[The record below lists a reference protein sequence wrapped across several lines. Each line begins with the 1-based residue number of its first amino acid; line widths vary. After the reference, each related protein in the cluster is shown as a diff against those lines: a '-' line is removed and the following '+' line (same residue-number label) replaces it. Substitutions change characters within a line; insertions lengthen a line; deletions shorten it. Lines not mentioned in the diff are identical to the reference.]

1 MRLPLSYSLR
11 NVVAR
16 PARSVMTAGVI
27 ALVVV
32 ACTLFLGLISS
43 LRRTLVSTGD
53 PRNLVVMRK
62 GSDND
67 GSSQL
72 SLEAYQAVK
81 YFDGIA
87 RDAQDQP
94 LASPELVV
102 QPFFHTLQGGRENV
116 LVRGVEPVA
125 LQVHGDVRISAG
137 RMLNPSSS
145 EAVVGKGVM
154 GRYQGATLGS
164 ELLFGHGRWKVVGIL
179 ESGGSSFESEVW
191 VDVREL
197 ANDAKRPFPYSGVR
211 LRAASAADL
220 PRLEQRID
228 DDPRYALDAQV
239 ETAYYAKQSE
249 SANSLY
255 FLVIGIAALAGLGAG
270 FGASNTMYA
279 AVQAR
284 TAEIGTLRALGFS
297 RAAILISF
305 EIEALALAFCGF
317 LLGTGL
323 ALLLAL
329 ALREFLGGVGF
340 GAATFTTNVITLRV
354 GRFDVAASL
363 ILALV
368 IGVASGVGPAWRA
381 ARMRPIEALRRG

>member
-1 MRLPLSYSLR
+1 MLPLSYSVR
-11 NVVAR
+11 NVVER

-27 ALVVV
+27 ALVVI
-32 ACTLFLGLISS
+32 ACTLFMSLISS
-43 LRRTLVSTGD
+43 LKSTLVSTGN
-53 PRNLVVMRK
+53 PLNLVVLRK

-67 GSSQL
+67 GSSQVA
-72 SLEAYQAVK
+72 LEAYQAIRF
-81 YFDGIA
+81 FDGIA
-87 RDAQDQP
+87 RDEVDRP
-94 LASPELVV
+94 LVSPELVV
-102 QPFFHTLQGGRENV
+102 QPFFHTHEGGRENV
-116 LVRGVEPVA
+116 LVRGVEAAA
-125 LQVHGDVRISAG
+125 LRVHDDVHITEG
-137 RMLNPSSS
+137 RMFTPSSG
-145 EAVVGKGVM
+145 EAIIGRGVVGRYVGTRLGEQLSF
-154 GRYQGATLGS
+154 GRRT
-164 ELLFGHGRWKVVGIL
+164 WKVVGVFD
-179 ESGGSSFESEVW
+179 SGGSSYESEVW
-191 VDVREL
+191 VDAREL
-197 ANDAKRPFPYSGVR
+197 ASDAKRPFPYSGVR
-211 LRAASAADL
+211 IRAASLNDVAL
-220 PRLEQRID
+220 VKQRID
-228 DDPRYALDAQV
+228 DDPRYALEANNEID
-239 ETAYYAKQSE
+239 YYAKQSE

-255 FLVIGIAALAGLGAG
+255 FLVIGIAALAGVGAG

-305 EIEALALAFCGF
+305 EIEALALAFLGF

-323 ALLLAL
+323 ALLLAM

>member
-1 MRLPLSYSLR
+1 MLPLSYSVR
-11 NVVAR
+11 NVVER

-27 ALVVV
+27 ALVVI
-32 ACTLFLGLISS
+32 ACTLFMSLISS
-43 LRRTLVSTGD
+43 LKSTLVSTGN
-53 PRNLVVMRK
+53 PLNLVVLRK

-67 GSSQL
+67 GSSQVA
-72 SLEAYQAVK
+72 LEAYQAIRF
-81 YFDGIA
+81 FDGIA
-87 RDAQDQP
+87 RDEVDRP
-94 LASPELVV
+94 LVSPELVV
-102 QPFFHTLQGGRENV
+102 QPFFHTHEGGRENV
-116 LVRGVEPVA
+116 LVRGVEAAA
-125 LQVHGDVRISAG
+125 LRVHDDVHITEG
-137 RMLNPSSS
+137 RMFKPSSG
-145 EAVVGKGVM
+145 EAIIGRGVVGRYVGTRLGEQLSF
-154 GRYQGATLGS
+154 GRRT
-164 ELLFGHGRWKVVGIL
+164 WKVVGVFD
-179 ESGGSSFESEVW
+179 SGGSSYESEVW
-191 VDVREL
+191 VDAREL
-197 ANDAKRPFPYSGVR
+197 ANDAKRTFPYSGVR
-211 LRAASAADL
+211 IRAASLNDVAAVK
-220 PRLEQRID
+220 QRID
-228 DDPRYALDAQV
+228 DDPRYALEANNEID
-239 ETAYYAKQSE
+239 YYAKQSE

-255 FLVIGIAALAGLGAG
+255 FLVIGIAALAGVGAG

-305 EIEALALAFCGF
+305 EIEALALAFLGF

-323 ALLLAL
+323 ALLLAM
-329 ALREFLGGVGF
+329 ALRELLGGVGF